1 MSFFKTFV
9 EYIKADKDIIEMRLN
24 ICKDCQFLNKRY
36 YKCIQ
41 CGCFMKIKTVI
52 GTSKCPIG
60 KW

>member
-9 EYIKADKDIIEMRLN
+9 EYIKADKDIIKYRLD
-24 ICKDCQFLNKRY
+24 ICQKCPFLSNNSR
-36 YKCIQ
+36 CSQ

-52 GTSKCPIG
+52 GPARCPVG